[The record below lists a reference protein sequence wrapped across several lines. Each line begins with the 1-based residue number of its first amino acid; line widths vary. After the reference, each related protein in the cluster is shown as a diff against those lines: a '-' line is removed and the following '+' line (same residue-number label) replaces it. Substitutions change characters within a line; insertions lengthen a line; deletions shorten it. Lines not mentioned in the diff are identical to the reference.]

1 MSQSWKTYLSL
12 LKKKKRQEAGMF
24 MVEGLRICRDALASG
39 WAVEAVFATEAFAA
53 SSAGEAFRE
62 MLRQHGWEWQLLAP
76 GNFRRLAETESPQG
90 ILLVMRLPAEDAL
103 LSGSGWMQAGFLLV
117 LQGVRDPGNLGT
129 IIRSADW
136 FGVDGI
142 ILSGD
147 CVDPY
152 NPKVLRGTM
161 GSIFHVPLAVAPE
174 LTETLTRLKQ
184 HGFRMYAS
192 AVEGAQAVPEIQ
204 FRKPLALIL
213 GNEAHGVSGELF
225 ALSDQTVRI
234 EQYGRAESLNVG
246 IAGAVLLAHIAG
258 QIYQKGHSTR

>member
-1 MSQSWKTYLSL
+1 MSQSWKTYLPL
-12 LKKKKRQEAGMF
+12 LKKKYRQEAGMYI
-24 MVEGLRICRDALASG
+24 VEGLRICRDALASG
-39 WAVEAVFATEAFAA
+39 WTVEAVFATEAFAA
-53 SSAGEAFRE
+53 SAAGVDFAETL
-62 MLRQHGWEWQLLAP
+62 LRRGMEWQILAP

-90 ILLVMRLPAEDAL
+90 ILLVMRLPKTDDAL
-103 LSGSGWMQAGFLLV
+103 LNTPYWTQAGFMLL

-142 ILSGD
+142 ILSSD

-161 GSIFHVPLAVAPE
+161 GSIFHLPLVVAP
-174 LTETLTRLKQ
+174 RLNDALSQLKKS
-184 HGFRMYAS
+184 GFRIYAS
-192 AVEGAQAVPEIQ
+192 AVEGAQGVQEIQ

-213 GNEAHGVSGELF
+213 GNEAHGVSGELQ

-234 EQYGRAESLNVG
+234 EKYGRAESLNVG
-246 IAGAVLLAHIAG
+246 IAGAVLMGHIAG
-258 QIYQKGHSTR
+258 QIYQRSS